1 MDVIFVRHGQAND
14 HGPDGGDHGRRLT
27 DKGREQSR
35 AVGQLLS
42 KMGLV
47 PDLVLSS
54 PRTRAYETAA
64 GMMDAAEMEGGPVVQ
79 EWLNFDLRPMTVMEE
94 LGALP
99 EEIERV
105 VLVGHEPTF
114 SGMVA
119 WLLGAETGYAEVKKA
134 SVVRFELS
142 PPSRHGAL
150 LKMLLPVK
158 ALLSDYH

>member
-1 MDVIFVRHGQAND
+1 MDVIFVRHGKAND

-27 DKGREQSR
+27 DKGWKQSR
-35 AVGQLLS
+35 AVGDLLT
-42 KMGLV
+42 KLELV

-54 PRTRAYETAA
+54 PRTRAFETAA
-64 GMMDAAEMEGGPVVQ
+64 GVMAAAGMEGNPVIQ
-79 EWLNFDLRPMTVMEE
+79 EWLNFDLRPQTVMEE

-99 EEIERV
+99 DEIGRV

-150 LKMLLPVK
+150 LKMLVPVK
-158 ALLSDYH
+158 ALF

>member
-1 MDVIFVRHGQAND
+1 MEVFFVRHGKAED
-14 HGPDGGDHGRRLT
+14 YGPDGGDHGRRLA
-27 DKGREQSR
+27 DKGWEQSR
-35 AVGQLLS
+35 AVGKLLHE
-42 KMGLV
+42 LDLI

-64 GMMDAAEMEGGPVVQ
+64 GVMAAAGIEGEPVIQ
-79 EWLNFDLRPMTVMEE
+79 PWLDFDLRPAVVMEE

-99 EEIERV
+99 DEIQRV

-119 WLLGAETGYAEVKKA
+119 WLLGAETGFAEVKKA
-134 SVVRFELS
+134 SIAHFELS

-150 LKMLLPVK
+150 LKMLVPPKV
-158 ALLSDYH
+158 LL

>member
-1 MDVIFVRHGQAND
+1 MEVFLVRHGKAHD
-14 HGPDGGDHGRRLT
+14 YGPDGGDHGRRLT
-27 DKGREQSR
+27 DKGWEQSR

-42 KMGLV
+42 KMDLV
-47 PDLVLSS
+47 PDLVLTS

-64 GMMDAAEMEGGPVVQ
+64 GLMAAAGLEGDPVIQ
-79 EWLNFDLRPMTVMEE
+79 EWLNFDLRPAIVMEE

-99 EEIERV
+99 EEIERA
-105 VLVGHEPTF
+105 VLVGHEPSF

-134 SVVRFELS
+134 GLVHFELS

-150 LKMLLPVK
+150 LKMLVPVK
-158 ALLSDYH
+158 VLL

>member
-1 MDVIFVRHGQAND
+1 MEVLFVRHGQAHD
-14 HGPDGGDHGRRLT
+14 HGPEGGDHGRRLT
-27 DKGREQSR
+27 DKGWEQSR

-42 KMGLV
+42 KIDLV

-64 GMMDAAEMEGGPVVQ
+64 GLMAAAGLDGEPVAQ
-79 EWLNFDLRPMTVMEE
+79 EWLNFDFRPTTVMEE

-105 VLVGHEPTF
+105 VLVGHEPSF
-114 SGMVA
+114 SGMAA
-119 WLLGAETGYAEVKKA
+119 WLLGAETGYAQVKKA
-134 SVVRFELS
+134 CVVHFELS

-150 LKMLLPVK
+150 LKMLVPVK
-158 ALLSDYH
+158 AVM